1 MTFDELNQLTSQ
13 IEDPFMVAFLNRLE
27 GSFEEKMEEVT
38 DGIETKIEVAIEAYK
53 ANNQITD

>member
-1 MTFDELNQLTSQ
+1 
-13 IEDPFMVAFLNRLE
+13 MVAFLNRLE